1 MPSSDT
7 VLVGITL
14 EMPVT
19 IISSLVTVPTGVLVP
34 VVKYSLVEERVGVK
48 LVVICGETLPL
59 VLLVDLPGF

>member
-1 MPSSDT
+1 MVKGSSVVTPLWVVETVPSSDT

-34 VVKYSLVEERVGVK
+34 VVKYSLVEERVGV
-48 LVVICGETLPL
+48 
-59 VLLVDLPGF
+59 